1 MSDDQKNPLDVLEEL
16 LQKTKQQQGGVDQT
30 ATQEQEEAERL
41 AQQQRFEE
49 EQQRQAELDAQNI
62 AAQRASLETL
72 KDTPQYQARV
82 AQDTEDAQT
91 KSDALNAQDGFR
103 IEQLKHTKV

>member
-16 LQKTKQQQGGVDQT
+16 LQKTKQQQGGADHA

-41 AQQQRFEE
+41 AQQQRLEK

-72 KDTPQYQARV
+72 KETPQYQARA
-82 AQDTEDAQT
+82 AQDAAEAQT
-91 KSDALNAQDGFR
+91 KSDVLNAQDGFQ